1 MEDRE
6 RVLYQIMGA
15 LHKVGAPL
23 IFKGAVV
30 VKAILHENNFGEL
43 ERETVDIDANW
54 IDAPPTMN
62 RLLLSKSSRCP
73 AHACSLGGSS
83 MRRSCFC

>member
-23 IFKGAVV
+23 IF
-30 VKAILHENNFGEL
+30 
-43 ERETVDIDANW
+43 T
-54 IDAPPTMN
+54 
-62 RLLLSKSSRCP
+62 LSQNTCSKNQYKSRCKEILP
-73 AHACSLGGSS
+73 
-83 MRRSCFC
+83 